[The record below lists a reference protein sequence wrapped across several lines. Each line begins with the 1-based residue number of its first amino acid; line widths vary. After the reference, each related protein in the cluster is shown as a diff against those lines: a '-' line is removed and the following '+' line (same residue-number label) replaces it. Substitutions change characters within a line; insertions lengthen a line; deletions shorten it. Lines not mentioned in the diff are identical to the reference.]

1 MLKECL
7 RGYSKDQKATPTR
20 GNPAS
25 IFESL
30 FPGLSAPQILSP
42 SSQIQHSSP
51 RPHPEESFS
60 SWSPLDRPFS
70 FLKDASARQVFVTC
84 KEGII
89 ISTQKYH

>member
-30 FPGLSAPQILSP
+30 FPGLPAPQILSP
-42 SSQIQHSSP
+42 SSQIQAQFSQATP
-51 RPHPEESFS
+51 RGILLLMVTSRQIILILKRCLCKTSFPH
-60 SWSPLDRPFS
+60 L
-70 FLKDASARQVFVTC
+70 
-84 KEGII
+84 
-89 ISTQKYH
+89 